1 MERLLVQEGLFEKR
15 FAFHGLELFQVF
27 VSFGL
32 LQDIEALVPG
42 RDVQKVLDRFH
53 IIKIPPTL
61 PIFDQGFLGHI
72 LTLVLGPQEFEGKG
86 TEDGIEVL
94 KEFPE
99 GCFVSRFYVL

>member
-1 MERLLVQEGLFEKR
+1 MERLLVQEGFLEKR
-15 FAFHGLELFQVF
+15 FTSHGLELFQVF
-27 VSFGL
+27 VPFGL
-32 LQDIEALVPG
+32 FQHIEALVSG

-53 IIKIPPTL
+53 IIKISPAL

-72 LTLVLGPQEFEGKG
+72 LTLVLGPQKFEGKG